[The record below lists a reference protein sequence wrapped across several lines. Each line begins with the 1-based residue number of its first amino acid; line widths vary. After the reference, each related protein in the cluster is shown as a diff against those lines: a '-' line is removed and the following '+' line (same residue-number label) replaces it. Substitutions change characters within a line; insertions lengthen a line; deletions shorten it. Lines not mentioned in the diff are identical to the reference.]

1 MELTKTEVADRSKSR
16 LQYSITHLACCL
28 IIHTTE
34 DFNKDYTVNF
44 DDEKSRDDWMTAIMA
59 AKENKPIFDSVNRAF
74 VMKSDDD
81 ITEDWRTYFNRMLTS
96 FNANYLDDNFQDIL
110 LRLSSFF
117 HRAVFSVFRIMT
129 SLTFRI
135 QQVLRS

>member
-1 MELTKTEVADRSKSR
+1 MV
-16 LQYSITHLACCL
+16 
-28 IIHTTE
+28 IHTTE

-44 DDEKSRDDWMTAIMA
+44 DDDKSRDDWMTAIMA

-81 ITEDWRTYFNRMLTS
+81 MTEDWRTYFNRMLTS
-96 FNANYLDDNFQDIL
+96 FNANYLDENFQDVL

-117 HRAVFSVFRIMT
+117 HRAVFT
-129 SLTFRI
+129 
-135 QQVLRS
+135 VLRMINLHDL